1 MKNVAT
7 VTSKGQI
14 TVPLD
19 VRTHL
24 GLREGDRVEF
34 LTENGV
40 TVMRPS
46 RGDDNPFAAF
56 TGVLGTFPGGIDE
69 INTWV
74 RDLRDDDE
82 RTE

>member
-34 LTENGV
+34 VTEKGV

-46 RGDDNPFAAF
+46 RGDDNPFTAF
-56 TGVLGTFPGGIDE
+56 TGILGTFPGGIDE

-82 RTE
+82 RTG

>member
-1 MKNVAT
+1 MKSVAT

-46 RGDDNPFAAF
+46 RGEENPFAAF
-56 TGVLGTFPGGIDE
+56 TGILDTFPGGVEE
-69 INTWV
+69 INAWV
-74 RDLRDDDE
+74 SDLRDDE
-82 RTE
+82 PTG

>member
-1 MKNVAT
+1 MKSVAT

-46 RGDDNPFAAF
+46 RGEENPFAAF
-56 TGVLGTFPGGIDE
+56 TGILGTFPGGIDD

-74 RDLRDDDE
+74 RDLRDDEE
-82 RTE
+82 RAE

>member
-14 TVPLD
+14 TVPLE

-40 TVMRPS
+40 TVIRPS
-46 RGDDNPFAAF
+46 RGEGNPFAAF
-56 TGVLGTFPGGIDE
+56 AGILGTFPRGVDD

-74 RDLRDDDE
+74 RDLRDDE
-82 RTE
+82 ARAE

>member
-19 VRTHL
+19 VRTHM

-56 TGVLGTFPGGIDE
+56 TGVLGTFPDGIDE
-69 INTWV
+69 INAWV